1 MTNKTLEDFGR
12 RDLSFSTSKV
22 VEVLPEYFRED
33 NANLVNLLD
42 AYMDYMDSDGG
53 VNDKFRNI
61 LKAKD
66 IGSVSLDFLDFIL
79 DETGLGLNHDQ
90 FTDPRVVTRNFPDF
104 YRYKGSLFSVKSFFR
119 SIYGEEV
126 EVSYPKDQLFIVG
139 ESHIGPESLKFIQN
153 GKLYQVLSILIKS
166 SQPISQW
173 KDLYKQ
179 MVHPA
184 GFFIGGEVLAE
195 GEVNLSLSTMPTAV
209 LDSDTGLIVEGEATQ
224 GLSAVLEPM
233 TAFIQSPDS
242 DTLYRISLEKNLVG
256 ADSVSLSDIDGQYTS
271 IFEAG
276 KANPFNYSDSSDSA
290 GIDMSNTLE
299 GVDQSSFDSLGI

>member
-1 MTNKTLEDFGR
+1 MPNKTLEDFDR
-12 RDLSFSTSKV
+12 RDLNFATSKV
-22 VEVLPEYFRED
+22 VEVLPEYFKED

-42 AYMDYMDSDGG
+42 AYMNYMDSDGG
-53 VNDKFRNI
+53 VADKFRNI
-61 LKAKD
+61 MKARD
-66 IGSVSLDFLDFIL
+66 IGSVSLDFLNFIL
-79 DETGLGLNHDQ
+79 DETGMGLTHDR
-90 FTDPRVVTRNFPDF
+90 FTDPRVIARNFPDF
-104 YRYKGSLFSVKSFFR
+104 YRYKGSLFSVKAFFR

-179 MVHPA
+179 LVHPA

-195 GEVNLSLSTMPTAV
+195 GIVDLSISSMPTAL
-209 LDSDTGLIVEGEATQ
+209 LDSNIGLIVEGEA
-224 GLSAVLEPM
+224 SAGISAILEPM
-233 TAFIQSPDS
+233 TAFIESPDS
-242 DTLYRISLEKNLVG
+242 DTLYRINLEKTIVG
-256 ADSVSLSDIDGQYTS
+256 GDSVSLSDIDGQYTS

-276 KANPFNYSDSSDSA
+276 RANPFNYSDSSDSS